1 MNIEVPFYYI
11 ILLSFLTLLKCENRR
26 TIKISDLK
34 RYCEILLE
42 EVIDDYHKSNFYLEE
57 DNWTKE
63 PIFYIKDE
71 DTLDGFL
78 EEFSHLVHRDG
89 DTLWLNDG
97 VEFLDL
103 YNEELRIRTEEHL
116 SNRFI
121 YATNN
126 KKIFEFLA
134 KVL

>member
-1 MNIEVPFYYI
+1 MLVEVPFYYI
-11 ILLSFLTLLKCENRR
+11 ILLSFLTLLKYENRR

-63 PIFYIKDE
+63 PIFYVKDE

-78 EEFSHLVHRDG
+78 EEFSRLFHRDG
-89 DTLWLNDG
+89 DTLWL
-97 VEFLDL
+97 
-103 YNEELRIRTEEHL
+103 TEEHL

-121 YATNN
+121 CASYN
-126 KKIFEFLA
+126 KKIFEFFA

>member
-11 ILLSFLTLLKCENRR
+11 ILLSFLTLLKYENRR

-42 EVIDDYHKSNFYLEE
+42 E

-63 PIFYIKDE
+63 PIFYVKDE
-71 DTLDGFL
+71 DTLDRFL

-103 YNEELRIRTEEHL
+103 YNEELKIRTEEHL
-116 SNRFI
+116 SNRFTC
-121 YATNN
+121 ATNN
-126 KKIFEFLA
+126 KKIFEFFA